1 MDELSPEPNNSHVI
15 ASKIDND
22 NDAIA
27 LANITGYKQEMV
39 RRWSL
44 QKVIGMGLG
53 LSSTW
58 AFAGAGLT
66 LVIAEGGPAA
76 ALYGFL
82 FVSFFT
88 FCVAASLAELSSAYP
103 TTGGPFYWVAQV
115 ASPKYARFLSLL
127 TGVAN
132 CMSWIC
138 ACGSVASTNAQQIF
152 GFVVITH
159 PSLTIERWM
168 LYILYLFFMLAG
180 MFFTMFAYPLV
191 PIVNKWLIYW
201 SQVAMVISIIIM
213 LASSKGHYA
222 SSQFVWAE
230 YINQTGWNN
239 VLCFLTGLINAGFQY
254 GHLDVCV
261 HLAEEASRPEK
272 NIPIAIAAQMA
283 VSFPQGFF
291 FQVIMFYCIKDLNR
305 IMSATIP
312 NAELFLQAAG
322 SQAGAIVIQLMVVSI
337 LVCVNL
343 EVQTTASRMVWSFA
357 RDRAFP
363 FSDWLSVIHPK
374 LMVPVNAQIVVNCI
388 VFLLGFLY
396 LFAGQAYSALVG
408 SSFILAYIAYFIPI
422 ASVVASGRKFK
433 PGPFYMRKWGLIVNI
448 LSLLWL
454 LAGIVF
460 WQFPFFLPVV
470 GNLASN
476 MNWTVVVVGGILLL
490 ATIWY
495 FAAGSKQYKVPIGSD
510 HNNAVVLEAQQS
522 AEQSDESVSGPKA

>member
-1 MDELSPEPNNSHVI
+1 MDELSPESSNPRVV
-15 ASKIDND
+15 ASKIQHDD
-22 NDAIA
+22 DAIA
-27 LANITGYKQEMV
+27 LETITGYKQQMV

-82 FVSFFT
+82 FVSVFT
-88 FCVAASLAELSSAYP
+88 FCVAASIAELSSAYP
-103 TTGGPFYWVAQV
+103 TTGGPFYWTAQV

-152 GFVVITH
+152 GFVVITR
-159 PSLTIERWM
+159 PGFTIERWM
-168 LYILYLFFMLAG
+168 LYLLYLFFMLAG
-180 MFFTMFAYPLV
+180 MLFTMFAYPLV
-191 PIVNKWLIYW
+191 PVVNKWLIYW
-201 SQVAMVISIIIM
+201 SQTAMLISILIM
-213 LASSKGHYA
+213 LVRSRGHYA
-222 SSQFVWAE
+222 SSHFVWAE
-230 YINQTGWNN
+230 YVNQTGWDN
-239 VLCFLTGLINAGFQY
+239 VLCLLTGLINAGFQY

-261 HLAEEASRPEK
+261 HLAEEASRPER

-283 VSFPQGFF
+283 VSFPQGFL
-291 FQVIMFYCIKDLNR
+291 FQVIMFYCIQDLPR
-305 IMSATIP
+305 IMAATIP

-343 EVQTTASRMVWSFA
+343 EVQTTASRMVWSLA

-363 FSDWLSVIHPK
+363 FSKWLSVIHPQ

-422 ASVVASGRKFK
+422 ACLLATGRKFK
-433 PGPFYMRKWGLIVNI
+433 PGPFYMRKWGVVVNS
-448 LSLLWL
+448 LSLMWL
-454 LAGIVF
+454 VVGIVF

-470 GNLASN
+470 GHLAAN
-476 MNWTVVVVGGILLL
+476 MNWTVLVVGGILLL

-495 FAAGSKQYKVPIGSD
+495 FIAGSKQYNVPIEFD
-510 HNNAVVLEAQQS
+510 NNAVILEEQQS
-522 AEQSDESVSGPKA
+522 PQQSEESVAQKEA